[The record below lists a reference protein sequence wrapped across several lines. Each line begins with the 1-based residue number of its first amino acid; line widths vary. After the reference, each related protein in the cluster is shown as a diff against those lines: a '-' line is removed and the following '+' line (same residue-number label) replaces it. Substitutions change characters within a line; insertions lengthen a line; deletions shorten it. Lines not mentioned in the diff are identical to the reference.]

1 MKSEKRPIITGLP
14 SPENS
19 HPNAIFADQTLI
31 EFLGEGLGVREIRS
45 ASVHSNLHLP
55 RSRAFVRLADRCKTV
70 APHPHPLSPRIRS
83 TVDLEANPL
92 GPNSRGEGS
101 QVFVVQTTCVDTKG
115 SVMPKSHSSRR
126 RRQPSNIG
134 LAFRALL
141 VFSLLAIPAPTF
153 AQTQTPDAFES
164 MMLTAKAFRAAT
176 EKVQPSLVTIESYG
190 GVAAVQGRI
199 GGIRKQGEGNTT
211 GIVISP
217 DGYIVTSTFNF
228 IQKPPVITVVTSDG
242 KRHTAKIMGQDNIRK
257 ICLLKIEGVSDL
269 KVPEMVAEKEV
280 TIGQWAVSIGVGYGD
295 MSPAVSMGII
305 SAKNRIGGKAV
316 QTDANISPANY
327 GGPLV
332 DIKGRMIGICV
343 PMDPQSQSVGAGVQW
358 YDSGIGFA
366 IPISADSP
374 VIKRLK
380 EEGVE
385 VTPPF
390 LGIKLMAV
398 PEREGLW
405 IEEVVRD
412 SPADKAGIR
421 REDCVR
427 EIDGEKVSDMLKL
440 RRILNRFES
449 GQEIELTIWFEE
461 NKKVEKRTLLLGT
474 PPKPKDGP
482 PTLEP
487 PKIK

>member
-1 MKSEKRPIITGLP
+1 MRNQIVL
-14 SPENS
+14 
-19 HPNAIFADQTLI
+19 L
-31 EFLGEGLGVREIRS
+31 
-45 ASVHSNLHLP
+45 
-55 RSRAFVRLADRCKTV
+55 TV
-70 APHPHPLSPRIRS
+70 ACVAFSISVAAASPQ
-83 TVDLEANPL
+83 E
-92 GPNSRGEGS
+92 
-101 QVFVVQTTCVDTKG
+101 
-115 SVMPKSHSSRR
+115 KS
-126 RRQPSNIG
+126 
-134 LAFRALL
+134 
-141 VFSLLAIPAPTF
+141 PT
-153 AQTQTPDAFES
+153 DAFES

-211 GIVISP
+211 GIVISS

-242 KRHTAKIMGQDNIRK
+242 KRHTARLMGQDNIRK
-257 ICLLKIEGVSDL
+257 ICLLKVDGVSDL

-280 TIGQWAVSIGVGYGD
+280 TVGQWAVSIGVGYGD

-343 PMDPQSQSVGAGVQW
+343 PMDPQSQAVGAGVQW

-366 IPISADSP
+366 IPISPDSP

-380 EEGVE
+380 DEDVK

-390 LGIKLMAV
+390 LGLKMMAV
-398 PEREGLW
+398 EGRKGLW

-412 SPADKAGIR
+412 SAADKAGIQ
-421 REDCVR
+421 REDFVR
-427 EIDGEKVSDMLKL
+427 SIDGEEVSDMLKL
-440 RRILNRFES
+440 RQILNRFES
-449 GQEIELTIWFEE
+449 GQEVELEIWFEE
-461 NKKVEKRTLLLGT
+461 TEKVETRTLLLGS

-482 PTLEP
+482 PSLEP